1 VRGAPERRSRSGL
14 VLPTLVAVGAIAT
27 FIGLGT
33 WQVQRKAWKEGLIE
47 SLEQRL
53 SAAPA
58 DLPPR
63 ERWAKL
69 DAATDEFRHVKF
81 FAAFVPGAEALVYTS
96 GSALRRDVSGPGYWA
111 FAPAQLATGGI
122 VVVNRG
128 FVPEGRQDP
137 ATRAVPTAAGR
148 ADFVGAMRWPEPRG
162 MFSAKDD
169 PARNVWFTRDPA
181 GIAAAKGW
189 GEVAPFYIELE
200 SPQPPGELP
209 RAGPLTVNL
218 RNEHLQY
225 AITWY
230 GLALVVAVMFV
241 YWVRGR
247 AVRTA

>member
-1 VRGAPERRSRSGL
+1 MRGAPERRSRSGL

-137 ATRAVPTAAGR
+137 ATRAVATAAGR
-148 ADFVGAMRWPEPRG
+148 ADFVGAMRWQSLAVCFLQRMIP
-162 MFSAKDD
+162 
-169 PARNVWFTRDPA
+169 PATSGSRAT
-181 GIAAAKGW
+181 
-189 GEVAPFYIELE
+189 
-200 SPQPPGELP
+200 PPGLQLRLNWKARSRP
-209 RAGPLTVNL
+209 ASCRA
-218 RNEHLQY
+218 R
-225 AITWY
+225 
-230 GLALVVAVMFV
+230 
-241 YWVRGR
+241 VR
-247 AVRTA
+247 